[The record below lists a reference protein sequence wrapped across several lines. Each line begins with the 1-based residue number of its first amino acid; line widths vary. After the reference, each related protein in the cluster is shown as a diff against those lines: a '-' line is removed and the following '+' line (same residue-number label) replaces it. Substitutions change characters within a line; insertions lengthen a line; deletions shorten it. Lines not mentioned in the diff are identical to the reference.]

1 MKTLKRRKL
10 EGKTDY
16 GKRLKLLKSN
26 SPRLVFRKTN
36 RYVVAQYVTSKQAQD
51 KIEIGITSKKLKK
64 FGWPD
69 EFNGS
74 LKSIPASYLTGLLI
88 GREVNKKGLKTP
100 IVDFGMMRVLAKNK
114 GYAFLKGVVDA
125 GVKIKCDE
133 EQFPEEER
141 LSGKNLKEDFSKT
154 FKEIKFK
161 IENESKIHSANRKE
175 SVQDKK

>member
-10 EGKTDY
+10 EGRTDY

-36 RYVVAQYVTSKQAQD
+36 RFIIAQYVTSKAAQD
-51 KIEIGITSKKLKK
+51 KIEIGMTSKDLKK
-64 FGWPD
+64 VGWPE

-74 LKSIPASYLTGLLI
+74 LKSVPAAYLTGLLMGKEI
-88 GREVNKKGLKTP
+88 EKKKLKTP
-100 IVDFGMMRVLAKNK
+100 IVDFGMTRVISKNK
-114 GYAFLKGVVDA
+114 AFAFLKGIADA

-141 LSGKNLKEDFSKT
+141 LSGKNMREDFSKT
-154 FKEIKFK
+154 FKEIKSK
-161 IENESKIHSANRKE
+161 IEQK
-175 SVQDKK
+175 

>member
-1 MKTLKRRKL
+1 MKTIKRRKL

-36 RYVVAQYVTSKQAQD
+36 RYIISQYITSKAAQD

-69 EFNGS
+69 EFQGS
-74 LKSIPASYLTGLLI
+74 LKSIPAAYLTGLAMGKEI
-88 GREVNKKGLKTP
+88 NKKGLKTP

-114 GYAFLKGVVDA
+114 GYAFLKGIVDA

-133 EQFPEEER
+133 KQFPEEER
-141 LSGKNLKEDFSKT
+141 IQGKNMREDFSKT
-154 FKEIKFK
+154 FEQIKSK
-161 IENESKIHSANRKE
+161 IE
-175 SVQDKK
+175 KK